1 MPNQIPVIVRLLFL
15 LMPVALNASKP
26 TNNRYF
32 YFDFFIIR
40 STRPL
45 AKAFELTGFAAP
57 VFQNRKINK

>member
-1 MPNQIPVIVRLLFL
+1 
-15 LMPVALNASKP
+15 MPVNQQI
-26 TNNRYF
+26 TGVF
-32 YFDFFIIR
+32 IFDFFIIR